1 MGCVLVVEESE
12 YGNHRL
18 GWKEQ
23 GMTVWAQSGVRLPHL
38 FWVSRSHLITRPV
51 LDGVVRWR

>member
-12 YGNHRL
+12 DMETMGL

-23 GMTVWAQSGVRLPHL
+23 GMTVWRPRVESGLPHL
-38 FWVSRSHLITRPV
+38 FWVSRGHLITRPV
-51 LDGVVRWR
+51 LDDVN